1 VDQVDDAYVLNRQVL
16 KTHIKETEFQEDAAL
31 RAASTPICLAGLGYV
46 AAAPCDIGLP
56 AEEHPMTAE
65 VSTSDPFTTERAAG
79 HSQRRLAIGFLN
91 WAHAL
96 DHFVILIYPTVVIE
110 LAVVYGRS
118 YASLIALST
127 ASFVA
132 FGLFSLPAGW
142 LGDRWSRRNLM
153 VAFYVGCGLS
163 LIGAALAPSL
173 YVLGFALFA
182 LGIFAAIYHPVGTAM
197 VLENATQRGR
207 TLAFNGVC
215 GNLGVSLA
223 AGVTAALTAAL
234 SWRGAFLVPGLV
246 CVATG
251 VIYLWVMPDEHRRAA
266 ARNASPD
273 VRLSTPVA
281 ATIFGLFV
289 VVALSAGLVFN
300 TISVSLPK
308 IVDERVGGGITLL
321 EVGGLT
327 TAVFLCGAVAQISV
341 GRLVEHF
348 PLHILFAISAVMQF
362 AGVVWAAYAE
372 GISLLFA
379 LAFTMAAIYGQ
390 ITLNDLVIARY
401 TADAWRS
408 RVYAVRYFLTFMVSG
423 VAVSMIALLYGRG
436 GFDLVLDATAI
447 IALGFLIAVIL
458 IAIIANGVEKTRVVQ
473 QPAE

>member
-1 VDQVDDAYVLNRQVL
+1 MSVAPAISAPE
-16 KTHIKETEFQEDAAL
+16 HAAEL
-31 RAASTPICLAGLGYV
+31 SR
-46 AAAPCDIGLP
+46 
-56 AEEHPMTAE
+56 
-65 VSTSDPFTTERAAG
+65 
-79 HSQRRLAIGFLN
+79 RRLSIGFLN

-110 LAVVYGRS
+110 LEVAYGRS
-118 YASLIALST
+118 YSDLIWLST

-142 LGDRWSRRNLM
+142 LADHWSRRNMM
-153 VAFYVGCGLS
+153 VAFYVGCGVS
-163 LIGAALAPSL
+163 LVAASLAPSL
-173 YVLGFALFA
+173 FMLGFALFA

-197 VLENATQRGR
+197 VIEGATQRGR

-223 AGVTAALTAAL
+223 AGITAALTAVL

-246 CVATG
+246 CIATG
-251 VIYLWVMPDEHRRAA
+251 AVYLWAAPHAKGRAPSRSSA
-266 ARNASPD
+266 PD
-273 VRLSTPVA
+273 VAVSIPVA
-281 ATIFGLFV
+281 AALFALFV

-308 IVDERVGGGITLL
+308 IVDERIGGNISLVA
-321 EVGGLT
+321 VGGLT
-327 TAVFLCGAVAQISV
+327 TLVFLCGALAQITV
-341 GRLVEHF
+341 GRLVERF
-348 PLHILFAISAVMQF
+348 PLHILFAIAAVMQF
-362 AGVVWAAYAE
+362 TGVVWAAYAT
-372 GISLLFA
+372 GASLLFA

-401 TADAWRS
+401 TADAWRG

-423 VAVSMIALLYGRG
+423 VAVSLIAVLYGRG
-436 GFDLVLDATAI
+436 GFGLVLDATALM
-447 IALGFLIAVIL
+447 ALGFLVAVLAIAV
-458 IAIIANGVEKTRVVQ
+458 IANGVERTRAV